1 MSRGIKGAVWILKDL
16 DKKESDCD
24 AEHGLG
30 VGVGGESPRKCN
42 YVVILAVILTFLLTQ
57 AVRFE
62 L

>member
-1 MSRGIKGAVWILKDL
+1 MDYNGLKDL

-24 AEHGLG
+24 AEHG

-42 YVVILAVILTFLLTQ
+42 YVLILAVILTFLLTQ